1 MDLNTSRLYQDEKS
15 LQSAWFNYYKNNSN
29 WDFPSVEEGMLAD
42 YSKNEFK
49 LLQEHQFLILND
61 LKIAIKNLNKKLYE
75 DYKNELN
82 LS

>member
-42 YSKNEFK
+42 YSKTN
-49 LLQEHQFLILND
+49 
-61 LKIAIKNLNKKLYE
+61 LK
-75 DYKNELN
+75 
-82 LS
+82 